1 MKKALLPLSLMLLSV
16 QAQALTLIHA
26 GQIIDGRSDTPMQQA
41 TLVLDANLIQAIE
54 PGYRAAAEGDSVI
67 DWRDGTLM
75 PGFIDMHTHL
85 TFRGGEGAYLEPYTL
100 NPADVALRG
109 VLYGQK
115 TMNAGFTTVRDLGD
129 MGNASVALRNAIN
142 KGWVQGPRIYTA
154 GTSIAT
160 TGGHADKTNGRN
172 LELEGDP
179 GPKEGVINGAAEA
192 YKAVRQRYKEGAD
205 LIKITATG
213 GVLSVAKS
221 GENPQFTDEE
231 LKAIVA
237 AARDYGFKVAV
248 HAHGKEGIR
257 RAILAGVN
265 TIEHGTYMDKDLF
278 PLMKKHNVAL
288 VPTLMAGEYVTEKA
302 KIDGFFPELVRPK
315 AAEIGPKIQT
325 TFAAAYKA
333 GVRIAFGTDAG
344 VFEHGD
350 NAREFSLM
358 VAAGMP
364 PMKAIQSATSV
375 AAEVLGEPK
384 IGILEP
390 GRFADVVGVRGNPL
404 KDIQLLERVSLV
416 IKDGKVVK
424 IPRGEQAD

>member
-1 MKKALLPLSLMLLSV
+1 MKKALLPLSLILLSV

-26 GQIIDGRSDTPMQQA
+26 GQIIDGRSDTPMHQA

-54 PGYRAAAEGDSVI
+54 PGYRAAAEGDTVI

-75 PGFIDMHTHL
+75 PGFIDMHTHQ

-172 LELEGDP
+172 LELVGDP

-278 PLMKKHNVAL
+278 SLMKKHNVAL

-344 VFEHGD
+344 VFEHGG

-404 KDIQLLERVSLV
+404 EDIQLLERVSLV

>member
-26 GQIIDGRSDTPMQQA
+26 GQIIDGRSDAPMQQA
-41 TLVLDANLIQAIE
+41 TLVLDGNLIQAIE
-54 PGYRAAAEGDSVI
+54 PGYRAAAEGDTVI

-172 LELEGDP
+172 LELVGDP

-237 AARDYGFKVAV
+237 AASDYGFKVAV

-424 IPRGEQAD
+424 IPRGEQAE